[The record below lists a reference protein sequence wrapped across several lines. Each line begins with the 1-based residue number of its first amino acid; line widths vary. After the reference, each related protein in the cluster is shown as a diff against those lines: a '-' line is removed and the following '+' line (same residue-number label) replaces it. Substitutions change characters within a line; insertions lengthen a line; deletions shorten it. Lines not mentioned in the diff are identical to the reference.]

1 MVKFCRLSRKFI
13 GIGKYGACSS
23 TAEHYTVAVE
33 AYLVGV
39 AQLAERL
46 SVAQKV
52 AGSCPVAHPKR
63 LRDEGV
69 FFYVMVPT
77 AKMLWVSSPFGD
89 VARKPTLAPVPQVQ
103 VSGTQEESPICG
115 GSFFT

>member
-1 MVKFCRLSRKFI
+1 
-13 GIGKYGACSS
+13 
-23 TAEHYTVAVE
+23 
-33 AYLVGV
+33 
-39 AQLAERL
+39 
-46 SVAQKV
+46 
-52 AGSCPVAHPKR
+52 
-63 LRDEGV
+63 
-69 FFYVMVPT
+69 MVPT